1 MKLASI
7 KFAPNG
13 GLEVVD
19 QRALPEVE
27 QHVLLSTLDDVCEAI
42 SNMTVRGAPL
52 LGIVAAQGMAFAGR
66 DGISL
71 GEAKSKLDSTRPT
84 AVNLAR
90 MTKRM
95 LAKNGGDL
103 FAEVQQIAEEERLA
117 CEQMALLGASLMHPN
132 PQTGQIRIIHHCN
145 TGSLCTYG
153 LGTALGCVVKK
164 HEQTGNVF
172 VFVDETRPRQQGLRL
187 TGYELTKQQVPF
199 QIMPDSAAGSVLRQG
214 KADLVIFGADR
225 ICANGDVINKIGTYS
240 LSVLAKESGVP
251 VYCVAP
257 MSTVDFATSNG
268 DLVEIE
274 ERNGEEVVGELPF
287 PAYNPAFDV
296 TPFKYITAIVTE
308 RGICYPPFAANL
320 AKLRLAVDEEEPVV
334 ASLAK
339 LTVTVPPAAAS
350 VKRTGRFLGDEEEDS
365 KGDVTKP
372 SSFRSNYPQSKT
384 HIGEETSALI
394 STPSSS
400 VRQFAQIKKSSIV
413 LGDQDFTPFTIKS
426 SVRIHQ
432 PQQQSELEVHSAQKG
447 HFPGQAMATPV
458 TVTEER
464 HSLAKGQRHVAS
476 SSSNGQI
483 FG

>member
-66 DGISL
+66 EGVPL
-71 GEAKSKLDSTRPT
+71 GEAKARLDSTRPT
-84 AVNLAR
+84 AVNLAK
-90 MTKRM
+90 MTQRM
-95 LAKNGGDL
+95 LAVNGGDP
-103 FAEVQQIAEEERLA
+103 FAEVQRIAEEERLA
-117 CEQMALLGASLMHPN
+117 CEHMALFGASLMHPN
-132 PQTGQIRIIHHCN
+132 PQTGTIRVIHHCN

-172 VFVDETRPRQQGLRL
+172 VFVNETRPRLQGLKL
-187 TGYELTKQQVPF
+187 TGYELSKQQVPF
-199 QIMPDSAAGSVLRQG
+199 QVMPDSAAGSLLRQG

-240 LSVLAKESGVP
+240 LSVLARESGVP

-257 MSTVDFATSNG
+257 MSTVDFATSHG

-274 ERNGEEVVGELPF
+274 ERSGQEVVGELPF
-287 PAYNPAFDV
+287 PAHNPAFDV

-320 AKLRLAVDEEEPVV
+320 AKLRLEEDEPVAV
-334 ASLAK
+334 AASLAK
-339 LTVTVPPAAAS
+339 LAVTAPVAATTS
-350 VKRTGRFLGDEEEDS
+350 TKRTGRFLGDEDEAGDS
-365 KGDVTKP
+365 TKL

-384 HIGEETSALI
+384 HIGEETGALI
-394 STPSSS
+394 ATPSSS

-413 LGDQDFTPFTIKS
+413 LGDQDSTPYAVKS
-426 SVRIHQ
+426 SVRIHH
-432 PQQQSELEVHSAQKG
+432 QQKSELEAAHSAQKG
-447 HFPGQAMATPV
+447 HFPGQAAAAPV
-458 TVTEER
+458 TASEER

-476 SSSNGQI
+476 SSSNNGQI